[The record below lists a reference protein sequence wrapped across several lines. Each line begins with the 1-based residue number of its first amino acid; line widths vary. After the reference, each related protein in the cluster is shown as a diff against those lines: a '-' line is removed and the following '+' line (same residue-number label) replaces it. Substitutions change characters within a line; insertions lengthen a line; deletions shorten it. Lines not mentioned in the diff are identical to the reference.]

1 MSNRTRFE
9 VEELGLDPNAP
20 HDVAALTSKRAELE
34 AGPALA
40 PKQDEVFPVESP
52 PAPPE
57 EGALEPPTEAQLPE
71 PEAVSETEAQS
82 EPEVVT
88 PTETPKK
95 KPAKKS

>member
-40 PKQDEVFPVESP
+40 PKQEVFPVESP

-57 EGALEPPTEAQLPE
+57 EPPTEAPLPE
-71 PEAVSETEAQS
+71 PEVASETETEGEAQS

>member
-20 HDVAALTSKRAELE
+20 HDVAALATKRAELE

-40 PKQDEVFPVESP
+40 PKQDEVLP

-57 EGALEPPTEAQLPE
+57 EDALEPPTEPE
-71 PEAVSETEAQS
+71 VVSETETEGEAQS

>member
-34 AGPALA
+34 AGPTLA

-57 EGALEPPTEAQLPE
+57 EPPTEAPLPE
-71 PEAVSETEAQS
+71 PEAVSETEGEAQS

-95 KPAKKS
+95 KPAKKN